1 MVKQFD
7 VNADGKITRE
17 ESAGAQWFNRVD
29 SNADGVIDAEELAM
43 VKKIV
48 SRGLVLIGGG
58 HLDEGIKI
66 MTTALDHFPIGNG
79 GQDGALEAKPSAL
92 ILSGF

>member
-1 MVKQFD
+1 MACWRSRKRRSQAAKRSLVA
-7 VNADGKITRE
+7 VRLRWGLTHRASPI
-17 ESAGAQWFNRVD
+17 
-29 SNADGVIDAEELAM
+29 LAAL
-43 VKKIV
+43 
-48 SRGLVLIGGG
+48 GLVLIGGG